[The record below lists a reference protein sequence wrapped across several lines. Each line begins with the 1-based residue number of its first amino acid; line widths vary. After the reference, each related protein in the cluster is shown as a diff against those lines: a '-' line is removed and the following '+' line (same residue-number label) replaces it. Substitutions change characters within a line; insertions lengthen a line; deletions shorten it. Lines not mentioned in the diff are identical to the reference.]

1 MSIKV
6 YLIIITHLLKII
18 KTITFQ
24 LQTTKLNIISFRKLY
39 SPSSI
44 YGNPDKLN
52 YYYTY
57 LYIGEKEKKQSYIL
71 DTGSSVTT
79 SPCNLCENC
88 GKHENGLYEINKDN
102 IIKCNDQKCS
112 LVKNSCYND
121 KDDCDFNISFSEGST
136 IKGKFIYEKIKF
148 GDKYKT
154 DNFFYFPIG
163 CTNSENHLF
172 KSQLADGIMGLQNT
186 ENSFTSVLY
195 KLKIIPKNMF
205 SLCLGKDG
213 GYFSIGEIL
222 NEAHYNN
229 NITYLKLYND
239 GFYTI
244 NLINVKINSKV
255 IEINKK
261 NNYSNKYSSI
271 IDSGTT
277 ISCFPNEIGEIIYE
291 EFKNI
296 CDKTK
301 KCGKLKRDEELG
313 NCYYFKNNNDLEFA
327 LDNIMPNIS
336 FNINEEYDFI
346 WEPRNYYFNVSTKRE
361 KGFCLGFNIEETDK
375 FTFGST
381 WMQNYDF
388 IFDKSESKV
397 GIVKSNCNYLS
408 YINNTDIE
416 NKNENENDN
425 QNNITNKYMNITND
439 NEKNNIIDILFKKEY
454 LIIIIILFILLIL
467 IVVIYRMKNGENDLF
482 VNSKKNEYSK
492 AEIDMIKGN
501 FNTLEIMSN
510 NVPAINT
517 IDIPVKGKKVDLID
531 DLNI

>member
-24 LQTTKLNIISFRKLY
+24 LQTTKLNIISLRKLY

-172 KSQLADGIMGLQNT
+172 KSQFADGIMGLQNT
-186 ENSFTSVLY
+186 ENSFSSVLY
-195 KLKIIPKNMF
+195 NLKIIPKNIF
-205 SLCLGKDG
+205 SLFLANEG
-213 GYFSIGEIL
+213 GYFSIG
-222 NEAHYNN
+222 
-229 NITYLKLYND
+229 
-239 GFYTI
+239 
-244 NLINVKINSKV
+244 
-255 IEINKK
+255 
-261 NNYSNKYSSI
+261 
-271 IDSGTT
+271 
-277 ISCFPNEIGEIIYE
+277 
-291 EFKNI
+291 
-296 CDKTK
+296 
-301 KCGKLKRDEELG
+301 
-313 NCYYFKNNNDLEFA
+313 
-327 LDNIMPNIS
+327 
-336 FNINEEYDFI
+336 
-346 WEPRNYYFNVSTKRE
+346 
-361 KGFCLGFNIEETDK
+361 
-375 FTFGST
+375 
-381 WMQNYDF
+381 
-388 IFDKSESKV
+388 
-397 GIVKSNCNYLS
+397 
-408 YINNTDIE
+408 
-416 NKNENENDN
+416 
-425 QNNITNKYMNITND
+425 
-439 NEKNNIIDILFKKEY
+439 
-454 LIIIIILFILLIL
+454 
-467 IVVIYRMKNGENDLF
+467 
-482 VNSKKNEYSK
+482 
-492 AEIDMIKGN
+492 
-501 FNTLEIMSN
+501 
-510 NVPAINT
+510 
-517 IDIPVKGKKVDLID
+517 
-531 DLNI
+531 